1 MRIIVIGTGLAGL
14 TSALKL
20 REAGHHV
27 DIVTKGWGGLLLSS
41 GTLDVYG
48 WRKDGRPISEPYAAI
63 DELVDAVPTHPYA
76 AIGTDA
82 VREGVDWLRSTTGLF
97 AEADDHNVL
106 IPTAIGAVR
115 PTLAVQNTMVP
126 ALVEDAKKFLVV
138 GIRQF
143 RDFPAAF
150 IADNLAR
157 TPLAKIE
164 ARSVTISVAPRKPEA
179 DSTGTTFARA
189 FDGTAG
195 LDGPAT
201 RDALVHELRAHVKD
215 DETVLLPAILGFSP
229 DAYAEISAELGV
241 PVGEVPVPPPSI
253 PGRRINDLLIQ
264 RCRDK
269 RVDISLNAEVVGFE
283 AEGKHVTAL
292 KVQRAG
298 RVTTNKVDA
307 VVYAGGGLE
316 SGAIHR
322 DSYGEI
328 RERVFDLP
336 LAFLDAED
344 PETTGVTG
352 NVVVDGKDIFGSGVS
367 VNADMLALDGSE
379 PAYDNLYCVGSL
391 IGGARPWSEKSGE
404 GIALGS
410 AIAATRA
417 ILRKKD

>member
-1 MRIIVIGTGLAGL
+1 MRIIVIGSGLAGL
-14 TSALKL
+14 TAALRL
-20 REAGHHV
+20 RDAGHHV

-48 WRKDGRPISEPYAAI
+48 WGKDGHPVLDPYAAI
-63 DELVDAVPTHPYA
+63 GDLVAEDPGHPYA
-76 AIGTDA
+76 AIGVDA
-82 VREGVDWLRSTTGLF
+82 VREGIDWLCSTTGLF
-97 AEADDHNVL
+97 AKAGNNVL

-115 PTLAVQNTMVP
+115 PTAAVQNTMVP
-126 ALVEDAKKFLVV
+126 SLMEDGKKFLVV

-157 TPLAKIE
+157 SPLAKVE
-164 ARSVTISVAPRKPEA
+164 TRAVTISLAPRKPEA

-201 RDALVHELRAHVKD
+201 RDALIHELRAHVRD
-215 DETVLLPAILGFSP
+215 GETVLLPAILGFAP
-229 DAYAEISAELGV
+229 DAYQEISAELGV

-253 PGRRINDLLIQ
+253 PGRRINDVLIQ
-264 RCRDK
+264 LCRDK
-269 RVDISLNAEVVGFE
+269 RIDISLNAEVIGFE
-283 AEGKHVTAL
+283 ASGGHVTAL
-292 KVQRAG
+292 QVQRAG

-316 SGAIHR
+316 SGSIQR
-322 DSYGEI
+322 NSYGEI

-336 LAFLDAED
+336 LTFLDAED

-352 NVVVDGKDIFGSGVS
+352 SVVVNGKDIFGTGVC
-367 VNADMLALDGSE
+367 VNADMLALDGDA
-379 PAYDNLYCVGSL
+379 PAYDNLYCAGSI
-391 IGGARPWSEKSGE
+391 IGGAHPWSEKSGE

-410 AIAATRA
+410 AVAATRA
-417 ILRKKD
+417 ILRRD

>member
-1 MRIIVIGTGLAGL
+1 MRIIVIGSGLAGL
-14 TSALKL
+14 TAALKL

-48 WRKDGRPISEPYAAI
+48 WDKDGHPISDPYAEI
-63 DELVDAVPTHPYA
+63 ETLVAKEPGHPYA
-76 AIGTDA
+76 SIGADA
-82 VREGVDWLRSTTGLF
+82 VREGVDWLCATTGLF
-97 AEADDHNVL
+97 AKPGKNVL

-115 PTLAVQNTMVP
+115 PTIAVQNTMVP
-126 ALVEDAKKFLVV
+126 SLMEDGKKFLVV

-157 TPLAKIE
+157 SPLAKVE
-164 ARSVTISVAPRKPEA
+164 TRAVTISLAPRKPEA

-201 RDALVHELRAHVKD
+201 RDSLINELRGHVRAG
-215 DETVLLPAILGFSP
+215 ETILLPAILGFSP
-229 DAYAEISAELGV
+229 DAYQEISAELGV

-253 PGRRINDLLIQ
+253 PGRRINDVLIQ
-264 RCRDK
+264 LCHDK
-269 RVDISLNAEVVGFE
+269 RVDISLNAEVIGFE
-283 AEGKHVTAL
+283 ADDGHVTAL

-316 SGAIHR
+316 SGTIQR
-322 DSYGEI
+322 DSYGDI

-336 LAFLDAED
+336 LTFLDAED
-344 PETTGVTG
+344 AETTGVTG
-352 NVVVDGKDIFGSGVS
+352 SVIVDGKDLFGTGVS
-367 VNADMLALDGSE
+367 VNEDMLPLDGDR
-379 PAYDNLYCVGSL
+379 PVYDNLYLAGSI

-410 AIAATRA
+410 AVAATRA
-417 ILRKKD
+417 ILRRD

>member
-1 MRIIVIGTGLAGL
+1 MRIIVIGSGLAGL
-14 TSALKL
+14 TAALRL
-20 REAGHHV
+20 RDAGHHV

-48 WRKDGRPISEPYAAI
+48 WGKDGHPVLDPYAAI
-63 DELVDAVPTHPYA
+63 GDLVAEDPGHPYA
-76 AIGTDA
+76 AIGVDA
-82 VREGVDWLRSTTGLF
+82 VREGIDWLCSTTGLF
-97 AEADDHNVL
+97 AKAGNNVL

-115 PTLAVQNTMVP
+115 PTAAVQNTMVP
-126 ALVEDAKKFLVV
+126 SLMEDGKKFLVV

-157 TPLAKIE
+157 SPLAKVE
-164 ARSVTISVAPRKPEA
+164 TRAVTISLAPRKPEA

-201 RDALVHELRAHVKD
+201 RDALIHELRAHVRD
-215 DETVLLPAILGFSP
+215 GETVLLPAILGFAP
-229 DAYAEISAELGV
+229 DAYQEISAELGV

-253 PGRRINDLLIQ
+253 PGRRINDVLIQ
-264 RCRDK
+264 LCRDK
-269 RVDISLNAEVVGFE
+269 RIDISLNAEVIGFE
-283 AEGKHVTAL
+283 ASGGHVTAL
-292 KVQRAG
+292 QVQRAG

-316 SGAIHR
+316 SGSIQR
-322 DSYGEI
+322 NSYGEI

-336 LAFLDAED
+336 LTFLDAED

-352 NVVVDGKDIFGSGVS
+352 SVVVNGKDIFGTGVC
-367 VNADMLALDGSE
+367 VNADMLALDGDA
-379 PAYDNLYCVGSL
+379 PAYDNLYCAGSI

-410 AIAATRA
+410 AVAATRA
-417 ILRKKD
+417 ILRRD

>member
-1 MRIIVIGTGLAGL
+1 MRIIVIGSGLAGL
-14 TSALKL
+14 TAALKL

-48 WRKDGRPISEPYAAI
+48 WDKDGHPISDPHAEIETLVAKEPG
-63 DELVDAVPTHPYA
+63 HPYA
-76 AIGTDA
+76 SIGADA
-82 VREGVDWLRSTTGLF
+82 VREGVDWLCATTGLF
-97 AEADDHNVL
+97 AKPGKNVL

-115 PTLAVQNTMVP
+115 PTIAVQNTMVP
-126 ALVEDAKKFLVV
+126 SLMEDGKKFLVV

-157 TPLAKIE
+157 SPLAKVE
-164 ARSVTISVAPRKPEA
+164 TRAVTISLAPRKPEA

-201 RDALVHELRAHVKD
+201 RDSLINELRGHVRAG
-215 DETVLLPAILGFSP
+215 ETILLPAILGFSP
-229 DAYAEISAELGV
+229 DAYQEISAELGV

-253 PGRRINDLLIQ
+253 PGRRINDVLIQ
-264 RCRDK
+264 LCHDK
-269 RVDISLNAEVVGFE
+269 RVDISLNAEVIGFE
-283 AEGKHVTAL
+283 ADGGHVTAL

-316 SGAIHR
+316 SGTIQR
-322 DSYGEI
+322 DSYGDI

-336 LAFLDAED
+336 LTFLDAED
-344 PETTGVTG
+344 AETTGVTG
-352 NVVVDGKDIFGSGVS
+352 SVVVDGKDLFGTGVS
-367 VNADMLALDGSE
+367 VNEDMLPLDGDR
-379 PAYDNLYCVGSL
+379 PVYDNLYLAGSI

-410 AIAATRA
+410 AVAATRA
-417 ILRKKD
+417 ILRRD

>member
-1 MRIIVIGTGLAGL
+1 MRIIVIGSGLAGL
-14 TSALKL
+14 TAALRL
-20 REAGHHV
+20 RDAGHHV

-48 WRKDGRPISEPYAAI
+48 WGKDGHPVLDPYAAI
-63 DELVDAVPTHPYA
+63 ADLVAEDPGHPYA
-76 AIGTDA
+76 AIGVDA
-82 VREGVDWLRSTTGLF
+82 VREGIDWLCSTTGLF
-97 AEADDHNVL
+97 AKAGNNVL

-115 PTLAVQNTMVP
+115 PTAAVQNTMVP
-126 ALVEDAKKFLVV
+126 SLMEDGKKFLVV

-157 TPLAKIE
+157 SPLAKVE
-164 ARSVTISVAPRKPEA
+164 TRAVTISLAPRKPEA

-201 RDALVHELRAHVKD
+201 RDALIHELRAHVRD
-215 DETVLLPAILGFSP
+215 GETVLLPAILGFAP
-229 DAYAEISAELGV
+229 DAYQEISAELGV

-253 PGRRINDLLIQ
+253 PGRRINDVLIQ
-264 RCRDK
+264 LCRDK
-269 RVDISLNAEVVGFE
+269 RIDISLNAEVIGFE
-283 AEGKHVTAL
+283 ASGGHVTAL
-292 KVQRAG
+292 QVQRAG

-316 SGAIHR
+316 SGSIQR
-322 DSYGEI
+322 NSYGEI

-336 LAFLDAED
+336 LTFLDAED

-352 NVVVDGKDIFGSGVS
+352 SVVVNGKDIFGTGVC
-367 VNADMLALDGSE
+367 VNADMLALDGDA
-379 PAYDNLYCVGSL
+379 PAYDNLYCAGSI
-391 IGGARPWSEKSGE
+391 IGGAHPWSEKSGE

-410 AIAATRA
+410 AVAATRA
-417 ILRKKD
+417 ILRRD

>member
-1 MRIIVIGTGLAGL
+1 MRIIVIGSGLAGL
-14 TSALKL
+14 TAALRL
-20 REAGHHV
+20 RDAGHHV

-48 WRKDGRPISEPYAAI
+48 WGKDGRPVLDPYAAI
-63 DELVDAVPTHPYA
+63 ADLVAEDPGHPYA
-76 AIGTDA
+76 AIGVEA
-82 VREGVDWLRSTTGLF
+82 VREGIDWLCSTTGLF
-97 AEADDHNVL
+97 AKAGNNVL

-115 PTLAVQNTMVP
+115 PTAAVQNTMVP
-126 ALVEDAKKFLVV
+126 SLMEDGKKFLVV

-157 TPLAKIE
+157 SPLAKVE
-164 ARSVTISVAPRKPEA
+164 TRAVTISLAPRKPEA

-195 LDGPAT
+195 LDGPST
-201 RDALVHELRAHVKD
+201 RDALIHELRAHVRD
-215 DETVLLPAILGFSP
+215 GETVLLPAILGFAP
-229 DAYAEISAELGV
+229 DAYQEISAELGV

-253 PGRRINDLLIQ
+253 PGRRINDVLIQ
-264 RCRDK
+264 LCRDK
-269 RVDISLNAEVVGFE
+269 RIDISLNAEVIGFE
-283 AEGKHVTAL
+283 ASGGHVTAL
-292 KVQRAG
+292 QVQRAG

-316 SGAIHR
+316 SGSIQR
-322 DSYGEI
+322 NSYGEI

-336 LAFLDAED
+336 LTFLDAED

-352 NVVVDGKDIFGSGVS
+352 SVVVNGKDIFGTGVC
-367 VNADMLALDGSE
+367 VNADMLALDGDA
-379 PAYDNLYCVGSL
+379 PAYDNLYCAGSV

-410 AIAATRA
+410 AVAATRA
-417 ILRKKD
+417 ILRRD

>member
-1 MRIIVIGTGLAGL
+1 MRIIVIGSGLAGL
-14 TSALKL
+14 TAALRL
-20 REAGHHV
+20 RDAGHHV

-48 WRKDGRPISEPYAAI
+48 WGKDGRPVLDPYAAI
-63 DELVDAVPTHPYA
+63 ADLVAEDPGHPYA
-76 AIGTDA
+76 AIGVEA
-82 VREGVDWLRSTTGLF
+82 VREGIDWLCSTTGLF
-97 AEADDHNVL
+97 AKAGNNVL

-115 PTLAVQNTMVP
+115 PTAAVQNTMVP
-126 ALVEDAKKFLVV
+126 SLMEDGKKFLVV

-157 TPLAKIE
+157 SPLAKVE
-164 ARSVTISVAPRKPEA
+164 TRAVTISLAPRKPEA

-201 RDALVHELRAHVKD
+201 RDALIHELRAHVRD
-215 DETVLLPAILGFSP
+215 GETVLLPAILGFAP
-229 DAYAEISAELGV
+229 DAYQEISAELGV

-253 PGRRINDLLIQ
+253 PGRRINDVLIQ
-264 RCRDK
+264 LCHDK
-269 RVDISLNAEVVGFE
+269 RIDISLNAEVIGFE
-283 AEGKHVTAL
+283 ASGGHVTAL
-292 KVQRAG
+292 QVQRAG

-316 SGAIHR
+316 SGSIQR
-322 DSYGEI
+322 NSYGEI

-336 LAFLDAED
+336 LTFLDAED

-352 NVVVDGKDIFGSGVS
+352 SVVVNGKDIFGTGVC
-367 VNADMLALDGSE
+367 VNADMLALDGDA
-379 PAYDNLYCVGSL
+379 PAYDNLYCAGSI

-410 AIAATRA
+410 AVAATRA
-417 ILRKKD
+417 ILRRD

>member
-1 MRIIVIGTGLAGL
+1 MRIIVIGSGLAGL
-14 TSALKL
+14 TAALRL
-20 REAGHHV
+20 RDAGHHV

-48 WRKDGRPISEPYAAI
+48 WGKDGRPVLDPYAAI
-63 DELVDAVPTHPYA
+63 ADLVAEDPGHPYA
-76 AIGTDA
+76 AIGVEA
-82 VREGVDWLRSTTGLF
+82 VREGIDWLCSTTGLF
-97 AEADDHNVL
+97 AKAGNNVL

-115 PTLAVQNTMVP
+115 PTAAVQNTMVP
-126 ALVEDAKKFLVV
+126 SLMEDGKKFLVV

-157 TPLAKIE
+157 SPLAKVE
-164 ARSVTISVAPRKPEA
+164 TRAVTISLAPRKPEA

-195 LDGPAT
+195 LDGPST
-201 RDALVHELRAHVKD
+201 RDALIHELRAHVRD
-215 DETVLLPAILGFSP
+215 GETVLLPAILGFAP
-229 DAYAEISAELGV
+229 DAYQEISAELGV

-253 PGRRINDLLIQ
+253 PGRRINDVLIQ
-264 RCRDK
+264 LCRDK
-269 RVDISLNAEVVGFE
+269 RIDISLNGEVIGFE
-283 AEGKHVTAL
+283 ASGGHVTAL
-292 KVQRAG
+292 QVQRAG

-316 SGAIHR
+316 SGSIQR
-322 DSYGEI
+322 NSYGEI

-336 LAFLDAED
+336 LTFLDAED

-352 NVVVDGKDIFGSGVS
+352 SVVVNGKDIFGTGVC
-367 VNADMLALDGSE
+367 VNADMLALDGDA
-379 PAYDNLYCVGSL
+379 PAYDNLYCAGSV

-410 AIAATRA
+410 AVAATRA
-417 ILRKKD
+417 ILRRD

>member
-1 MRIIVIGTGLAGL
+1 MRIIVIGSGLAGL
-14 TSALKL
+14 TAALRL
-20 REAGHHV
+20 RDAGHHV

-48 WRKDGRPISEPYAAI
+48 WGKDGHPVLDPYAAI
-63 DELVDAVPTHPYA
+63 ADLVAEDPGHPYA
-76 AIGTDA
+76 VIGVEA
-82 VREGVDWLRSTTGLF
+82 VREGIDWLCSTTGLF
-97 AEADDHNVL
+97 AKAGNNVL

-115 PTLAVQNTMVP
+115 PTAAVQNTMVP
-126 ALVEDAKKFLVV
+126 SLMEDGKKFLVV

-157 TPLAKIE
+157 SPLAKVE
-164 ARSVTISVAPRKPEA
+164 TRAVTISLAPRKPEA

-201 RDALVHELRAHVKD
+201 RDALIHELRAHVRD
-215 DETVLLPAILGFSP
+215 GETVLLPAILGFAP
-229 DAYAEISAELGV
+229 DAYQEISAELGV

-253 PGRRINDLLIQ
+253 PGRRINDVLIQ
-264 RCRDK
+264 LCHDK
-269 RVDISLNAEVVGFE
+269 RIDISLNAEVIGFE
-283 AEGKHVTAL
+283 ASGGHVTAL
-292 KVQRAG
+292 QVQRAG

-316 SGAIHR
+316 SGSIQR
-322 DSYGEI
+322 NSYGEI

-336 LAFLDAED
+336 LTFLDAED

-352 NVVVDGKDIFGSGVS
+352 SVVVNGKDIFGTGVC
-367 VNADMLALDGSE
+367 VNADMLALDGDA
-379 PAYDNLYCVGSL
+379 PAYDNLYCAGSV

-410 AIAATRA
+410 AVAATRA
-417 ILRKKD
+417 ILRRD

>member
-1 MRIIVIGTGLAGL
+1 MRIIVIGSGLAGL
-14 TSALKL
+14 TAALRL
-20 REAGHHV
+20 RDAGHHV

-48 WRKDGRPISEPYAAI
+48 WGKDGHPISDPYAAI
-63 DELVDAVPTHPYA
+63 TDLVAKDPGHPYA
-76 AIGTDA
+76 SIGTDA
-82 VREGVDWLRSTTGLF
+82 VREGIDWLCSTTGLF
-97 AEADDHNVL
+97 AKAGNNVL

-115 PTLAVQNTMVP
+115 PTAAVQNTMVP
-126 ALVEDAKKFLVV
+126 SLMEDGKKFLVV

-157 TPLAKIE
+157 SPLAKVE
-164 ARSVTISVAPRKPEA
+164 TRAVTISLAPRKPEA

-201 RDALVHELRAHVKD
+201 RDALIHELRAHVRD
-215 DETVLLPAILGFSP
+215 GETVLLPAILGFAP
-229 DAYAEISAELGV
+229 DAYQEISAELGV

-253 PGRRINDLLIQ
+253 PGRRINDVLIQ
-264 RCRDK
+264 LCHDK
-269 RVDISLNAEVVGFE
+269 RIDISLNAEVIGFE
-283 AEGKHVTAL
+283 ASGGHVTAL
-292 KVQRAG
+292 QVQRAG

-316 SGAIHR
+316 SGSIQR
-322 DSYGEI
+322 NSYGEI

-336 LAFLDAED
+336 LTFLDAED

-352 NVVVDGKDIFGSGVS
+352 SVVVNGKDIFGTGVC
-367 VNADMLALDGSE
+367 VNADMLALDGDA
-379 PAYDNLYCVGSL
+379 PAYDNLYCAGSI

-410 AIAATRA
+410 AVAATRA
-417 ILRKKD
+417 ILRRD

>member
-1 MRIIVIGTGLAGL
+1 MRIIVIGSGLAGL
-14 TSALKL
+14 TAALRL
-20 REAGHHV
+20 RDAGHHV

-48 WRKDGRPISEPYAAI
+48 WGKDGHPVLDPYAAI
-63 DELVDAVPTHPYA
+63 ADLLAEDPGHPYA
-76 AIGTDA
+76 AIGVDA
-82 VREGVDWLRSTTGLF
+82 VREGIDWLCSTTGLF
-97 AEADDHNVL
+97 AKAGNNVL

-115 PTLAVQNTMVP
+115 PTAAVQNTMVP
-126 ALVEDAKKFLVV
+126 SLMEDGKKFLVV

-157 TPLAKIE
+157 SPLAKVE
-164 ARSVTISVAPRKPEA
+164 TRAVTISLAPRKPEA

-201 RDALVHELRAHVKD
+201 RDALIHELRAHVRD
-215 DETVLLPAILGFSP
+215 GETVLLPAILGFAP
-229 DAYAEISAELGV
+229 DAYQEISAELGV

-253 PGRRINDLLIQ
+253 PGRRINDVLIQ
-264 RCRDK
+264 LCHDK
-269 RVDISLNAEVVGFE
+269 RIDISLNAEVIGFE
-283 AEGKHVTAL
+283 ASGGHVTAL
-292 KVQRAG
+292 QVQRAG
-298 RVTTNKVDA
+298 RVTTNKVNA

-316 SGAIHR
+316 SGSIQR
-322 DSYGEI
+322 NSYGEI

-336 LAFLDAED
+336 LTFLDAED

-352 NVVVDGKDIFGSGVS
+352 SVVVNGKDIFGTGVC
-367 VNADMLALDGSE
+367 VNADMLALDGDA
-379 PAYDNLYCVGSL
+379 PAYDNLYCAGSI

-410 AIAATRA
+410 AVAATRA
-417 ILRKKD
+417 ILRRD

>member
-1 MRIIVIGTGLAGL
+1 MRIIVIGSGLAGL
-14 TSALKL
+14 TAALRL
-20 REAGHHV
+20 RDAGHHV

-48 WRKDGRPISEPYAAI
+48 WGKDGHPVLDPYAAI
-63 DELVDAVPTHPYA
+63 ADLVAEDPGHPYA
-76 AIGTDA
+76 VIGVDA
-82 VREGVDWLRSTTGLF
+82 VREGIDWLCSTTGLF
-97 AEADDHNVL
+97 AKAGNNVL

-115 PTLAVQNTMVP
+115 PTAAVQNTMVP
-126 ALVEDAKKFLVV
+126 SLMEDGKKFLVV

-157 TPLAKIE
+157 SPLAKVE
-164 ARSVTISVAPRKPEA
+164 TRAVTISLAPRKPEA

-201 RDALVHELRAHVKD
+201 RDALIHELRAHVRD
-215 DETVLLPAILGFSP
+215 GETVLLPAILGFAP
-229 DAYAEISAELGV
+229 DAYQEISAELGV

-253 PGRRINDLLIQ
+253 PGRRINDVLIQ
-264 RCRDK
+264 LCRDK
-269 RVDISLNAEVVGFE
+269 RIDISLNAEVIGFE
-283 AEGKHVTAL
+283 ASGGHVTAL
-292 KVQRAG
+292 QVQRAG

-316 SGAIHR
+316 SGSIQR
-322 DSYGEI
+322 NSYGEI

-336 LAFLDAED
+336 LTFLDAED

-352 NVVVDGKDIFGSGVS
+352 SVVVNGKDIFGTGVC
-367 VNADMLALDGSE
+367 VNADMLALDGDA
-379 PAYDNLYCVGSL
+379 PAYDNLYCAGSI
-391 IGGARPWSEKSGE
+391 IGGAHPWSEKSGE

-410 AIAATRA
+410 AVAATRA
-417 ILRKKD
+417 ILRRD

>member
-1 MRIIVIGTGLAGL
+1 MRIIVIGSGLAGL
-14 TSALKL
+14 TAALKL

-48 WRKDGRPISEPYAAI
+48 WDKDGHPISDPYAEI
-63 DELVDAVPTHPYA
+63 ETLVAKEPGHPYA
-76 AIGTDA
+76 SIGADA
-82 VREGVDWLRSTTGLF
+82 VREGVDWLCATTGLF
-97 AEADDHNVL
+97 AKPGKNVL

-115 PTLAVQNTMVP
+115 PTIAVQNTMVP
-126 ALVEDAKKFLVV
+126 SLMEDGKKFLVV

-157 TPLAKIE
+157 SPLAKVE
-164 ARSVTISVAPRKPEA
+164 TRAVTISLAPRKPEA

-201 RDALVHELRAHVKD
+201 RDSLINELRGHVRAG
-215 DETVLLPAILGFSP
+215 ETILLPAILGFSP
-229 DAYAEISAELGV
+229 DAYQEIAAELGV

-253 PGRRINDLLIQ
+253 PGRRINDVLIQ
-264 RCRDK
+264 LCHDK
-269 RVDISLNAEVVGFE
+269 RVDISLNAEVIGFE
-283 AEGKHVTAL
+283 ADDGHVTAL

-316 SGAIHR
+316 SGTIQR
-322 DSYGEI
+322 DSYGDI

-336 LAFLDAED
+336 LTFLDAED
-344 PETTGVTG
+344 AETTGVTG
-352 NVVVDGKDIFGSGVS
+352 SVIVDGKDLFGTGVS
-367 VNADMLALDGSE
+367 VNEDMLPLDGDR
-379 PAYDNLYCVGSL
+379 PVYDNLYLAGSI

-410 AIAATRA
+410 AVAATRA
-417 ILRKKD
+417 ILRRD

>member
-1 MRIIVIGTGLAGL
+1 MRIIVIGSGLAGL
-14 TSALKL
+14 TAALKL

-48 WRKDGRPISEPYAAI
+48 WDKAGHPISDPYAEI
-63 DELVDAVPTHPYA
+63 ETLVAKEPGHPYA
-76 AIGTDA
+76 SIGADA
-82 VREGVDWLRSTTGLF
+82 VREGVDWLCATTGLF
-97 AEADDHNVL
+97 AKPGKNVL

-115 PTLAVQNTMVP
+115 PTIAVQNTMVP
-126 ALVEDAKKFLVV
+126 SLMEDGKKFLVV

-157 TPLAKIE
+157 SPLAKVE
-164 ARSVTISVAPRKPEA
+164 TRAVTISLAPRKPEA

-201 RDALVHELRAHVKD
+201 RDSLINELRGHVRAG
-215 DETVLLPAILGFSP
+215 ETILLPAILGFSP
-229 DAYAEISAELGV
+229 DAYQEISAELGV

-253 PGRRINDLLIQ
+253 PGRRINDVLIQ
-264 RCRDK
+264 LCHDK
-269 RVDISLNAEVVGFE
+269 RVDISLNAEVIGFE
-283 AEGKHVTAL
+283 ADGGHVTAL

-316 SGAIHR
+316 SGTIQR
-322 DSYGEI
+322 DSYGDI

-336 LAFLDAED
+336 LTFLDAED
-344 PETTGVTG
+344 AETTGVTG
-352 NVVVDGKDIFGSGVS
+352 SVIVDGKDLFGTGVS
-367 VNADMLALDGSE
+367 VNEDMLPLDGDR
-379 PAYDNLYCVGSL
+379 PVYDNLYLAGSI

-410 AIAATRA
+410 AVAATRA
-417 ILRKKD
+417 ILRRD

>member
-1 MRIIVIGTGLAGL
+1 MRIIVIGSGLAGL
-14 TSALKL
+14 TAALRL
-20 REAGHHV
+20 RDAGHHV

-48 WRKDGRPISEPYAAI
+48 WGKDGHPVLDPYAAI
-63 DELVDAVPTHPYA
+63 ADLVAEDPGHPYA
-76 AIGTDA
+76 AIGVEA
-82 VREGVDWLRSTTGLF
+82 VREGIDWLCSTTGLF
-97 AEADDHNVL
+97 AKAGNNVL

-115 PTLAVQNTMVP
+115 PTAAVQNTMVP
-126 ALVEDAKKFLVV
+126 SLMEDGKKFLVV

-157 TPLAKIE
+157 SPLAKVE
-164 ARSVTISVAPRKPEA
+164 TRAVTISLAPRKPEA

-195 LDGPAT
+195 LDGPST
-201 RDALVHELRAHVKD
+201 RDALIHELRAHVRD
-215 DETVLLPAILGFSP
+215 GETVLLPAILGFAP
-229 DAYAEISAELGV
+229 DAYQEISAELGV

-253 PGRRINDLLIQ
+253 PGRRINDVLIQ
-264 RCRDK
+264 LCRDK
-269 RVDISLNAEVVGFE
+269 RIDISLNAEVIGFE
-283 AEGKHVTAL
+283 ASGGHVTAL
-292 KVQRAG
+292 QVQRAG

-316 SGAIHR
+316 SGSIQR
-322 DSYGEI
+322 NSYGEI

-336 LAFLDAED
+336 LTFLDAED

-352 NVVVDGKDIFGSGVS
+352 SVVVNGKDIFGTGVC
-367 VNADMLALDGSE
+367 VNADMLALDGDA
-379 PAYDNLYCVGSL
+379 PAYDNLYCAGSV

-410 AIAATRA
+410 AVAATRA
-417 ILRKKD
+417 ILRRD

>member
-1 MRIIVIGTGLAGL
+1 MRIIVIGSGLAGL
-14 TSALKL
+14 TAALKL

-48 WRKDGRPISEPYAAI
+48 WDKDGHPISDPYAEIETLAAK
-63 DELVDAVPTHPYA
+63 EPGHPYA
-76 AIGTDA
+76 SIGADA
-82 VREGVDWLRSTTGLF
+82 VREGVDWLCATTGLF
-97 AEADDHNVL
+97 AKPGKNVL

-115 PTLAVQNTMVP
+115 PTIAVQNTMVP
-126 ALVEDAKKFLVV
+126 SLMEDGKKFLVV

-157 TPLAKIE
+157 SPLAKVE
-164 ARSVTISVAPRKPEA
+164 TRAVTISLAPRKPEA

-201 RDALVHELRAHVKD
+201 RDSLINELRGHVRAG
-215 DETVLLPAILGFSP
+215 ETILLPAILGFSP
-229 DAYAEISAELGV
+229 DAYQEISAELGV

-253 PGRRINDLLIQ
+253 PGRRINDVLIQ
-264 RCRDK
+264 LCHDK
-269 RVDISLNAEVVGFE
+269 RVDISLNAEVIGFE
-283 AEGKHVTAL
+283 ADGGHVTAL

-316 SGAIHR
+316 SGTIQR
-322 DSYGEI
+322 DSYGDI

-336 LAFLDAED
+336 LTFLDAED
-344 PETTGVTG
+344 AETTGVTG
-352 NVVVDGKDIFGSGVS
+352 SVIVDGKDLFGTGVS
-367 VNADMLALDGSE
+367 VNEDMLPLDGDR
-379 PAYDNLYCVGSL
+379 PVYDNLYLAGSI

-410 AIAATRA
+410 AVAATRA
-417 ILRKKD
+417 ILRRD

>member
-1 MRIIVIGTGLAGL
+1 MRIIVIGSGLAGL
-14 TSALKL
+14 TAALKL

-48 WRKDGRPISEPYAAI
+48 WDKDGHPISDPYAEI
-63 DELVDAVPTHPYA
+63 ETLVAKEPGHPYA
-76 AIGTDA
+76 SIGADA
-82 VREGVDWLRSTTGLF
+82 VREGVDWLCATTGLF
-97 AEADDHNVL
+97 AKPGKNVL

-115 PTLAVQNTMVP
+115 PTIAVQNTMVP
-126 ALVEDAKKFLVV
+126 SLMEDGKKFLVV

-157 TPLAKIE
+157 SPLAKVE
-164 ARSVTISVAPRKPEA
+164 TRAVTISLAPRKPEA

-201 RDALVHELRAHVKD
+201 RDSLIKELRGHVRAG
-215 DETVLLPAILGFSP
+215 ETILLPAILGFSP
-229 DAYAEISAELGV
+229 DAYQEISAELGV

-253 PGRRINDLLIQ
+253 PGRRINDVLIQ
-264 RCRDK
+264 LCHDK
-269 RVDISLNAEVVGFE
+269 RVDISLNAEVIGFE
-283 AEGKHVTAL
+283 ADGGHVTAL

-316 SGAIHR
+316 SGTIQR
-322 DSYGEI
+322 DSYGDI

-336 LAFLDAED
+336 LTFLDAED
-344 PETTGVTG
+344 AETTGVTG
-352 NVVVDGKDIFGSGVS
+352 SVVVDGKDLFGTGVS
-367 VNADMLALDGSE
+367 VNEDMLPLDGDR
-379 PAYDNLYCVGSL
+379 PVYDNLYLAGSI

-410 AIAATRA
+410 AVAATRA
-417 ILRKKD
+417 ILRRD

>member
-1 MRIIVIGTGLAGL
+1 MRIIVIGSGLAGL
-14 TSALKL
+14 TAALKL

-48 WRKDGRPISEPYAAI
+48 WDKDGHPISDPYAEI
-63 DELVDAVPTHPYA
+63 EKLVAKEPGHPYA
-76 AIGTDA
+76 SIGADA
-82 VREGVDWLRSTTGLF
+82 VREGVDWLCATTGLF
-97 AEADDHNVL
+97 AKPGKNVL

-115 PTLAVQNTMVP
+115 PTIAVQNTMVP
-126 ALVEDAKKFLVV
+126 SLMEDGKKFLVV

-157 TPLAKIE
+157 SPLAKVE
-164 ARSVTISVAPRKPEA
+164 TRAVTISLAPRKPEA

-201 RDALVHELRAHVKD
+201 RDSLINELRGHVRAG
-215 DETVLLPAILGFSP
+215 ETILLPAILGFSP
-229 DAYAEISAELGV
+229 DAYQEIAAELGV

-253 PGRRINDLLIQ
+253 PGRRINDVLIQ
-264 RCRDK
+264 LCHDK
-269 RVDISLNAEVVGFE
+269 RVDISLNAEVIGFE
-283 AEGKHVTAL
+283 ADGGHVTAL

-316 SGAIHR
+316 SGTIQR
-322 DSYGEI
+322 DSYGDI

-336 LAFLDAED
+336 LTFLDAED
-344 PETTGVTG
+344 AETTGVTG
-352 NVVVDGKDIFGSGVS
+352 SVIVDGKDLFGTGVS
-367 VNADMLALDGSE
+367 VNEDMLPLDGDR
-379 PAYDNLYCVGSL
+379 PVYDNLYLAGSI

-410 AIAATRA
+410 AVAATRA
-417 ILRKKD
+417 ILRRD

>member
-1 MRIIVIGTGLAGL
+1 MRIIVIGSGLAGL
-14 TSALKL
+14 TAALKL

-48 WRKDGRPISEPYAAI
+48 WDKDGHPISAPYAEI
-63 DELVDAVPTHPYA
+63 EKLVAKEPGHPYA
-76 AIGTDA
+76 SIGADA
-82 VREGVDWLRSTTGLF
+82 VREGVDWLCATTGLF
-97 AEADDHNVL
+97 AKPGKNVL

-115 PTLAVQNTMVP
+115 PTIAVQNTMVP
-126 ALVEDAKKFLVV
+126 SLMEDGKKFLVV

-157 TPLAKIE
+157 SPLAKVE
-164 ARSVTISVAPRKPEA
+164 TRAVTISLAPRKPEA

-201 RDALVHELRAHVKD
+201 RDSLINELRGHVRAG
-215 DETVLLPAILGFSP
+215 ETILLPAILGFSP
-229 DAYAEISAELGV
+229 DAYQEISAELGV

-253 PGRRINDLLIQ
+253 PGRRINDVLIQ
-264 RCRDK
+264 LCHDK
-269 RVDISLNAEVVGFE
+269 RVDISLNAEVIGFE
-283 AEGKHVTAL
+283 ADDGHVTAL

-316 SGAIHR
+316 SGTIQR
-322 DSYGEI
+322 DSYGDI

-336 LAFLDAED
+336 LTFLDAED
-344 PETTGVTG
+344 AETTGVTG
-352 NVVVDGKDIFGSGVS
+352 SVIVDGKDLFGTGVS
-367 VNADMLALDGSE
+367 VNEDMLPLDGDR
-379 PAYDNLYCVGSL
+379 PVYDNLYLAGSI

-410 AIAATRA
+410 AVAATRA
-417 ILRKKD
+417 ILRRD

>member
-1 MRIIVIGTGLAGL
+1 MRIIVIGSGLAGL
-14 TSALKL
+14 TAALKL

-48 WRKDGRPISEPYAAI
+48 WDKDGHPISDPYAEI
-63 DELVDAVPTHPYA
+63 ETLVAKEPGHPYA
-76 AIGTDA
+76 SIGANA
-82 VREGVDWLRSTTGLF
+82 VREGVDWLCATTGLF
-97 AEADDHNVL
+97 AKPGKNVL

-115 PTLAVQNTMVP
+115 PTIAVQNTMVP
-126 ALVEDAKKFLVV
+126 SLMEDGKKFLVV

-157 TPLAKIE
+157 SPLAKVE
-164 ARSVTISVAPRKPEA
+164 TRAVTISLAPRKPEA

-201 RDALVHELRAHVKD
+201 RDSLINELRGHVRAG
-215 DETVLLPAILGFSP
+215 ETILLPAILGFSP
-229 DAYAEISAELGV
+229 DAYQEIAAELGV

-253 PGRRINDLLIQ
+253 PGRRINDVLIQ
-264 RCRDK
+264 LCHDK
-269 RVDISLNAEVVGFE
+269 RVDISLNAEVIGFE
-283 AEGKHVTAL
+283 ADDGHVTAL

-316 SGAIHR
+316 SGTIQR
-322 DSYGEI
+322 DSYGDI

-336 LAFLDAED
+336 LTFLDAED
-344 PETTGVTG
+344 AETTGVTG
-352 NVVVDGKDIFGSGVS
+352 SVIVDGKDLFGTGVS
-367 VNADMLALDGSE
+367 VNEDMLPLDGDR
-379 PAYDNLYCVGSL
+379 PVYDNLYLAGSI

-410 AIAATRA
+410 AVAATRA
-417 ILRKKD
+417 ILRRD

>member
-1 MRIIVIGTGLAGL
+1 MRIIVIGSGLAGL
-14 TSALKL
+14 TAALRL
-20 REAGHHV
+20 RDAGHHV

-48 WRKDGRPISEPYAAI
+48 WGKDGHPVLDPYAAI
-63 DELVDAVPTHPYA
+63 ADLVAEDPGHPYA
-76 AIGTDA
+76 VIGVDA
-82 VREGVDWLRSTTGLF
+82 VREGIDWLCSTTGLF
-97 AEADDHNVL
+97 AKAGNNVL

-115 PTLAVQNTMVP
+115 PTAAVQNTMVP
-126 ALVEDAKKFLVV
+126 SLMEDGKKFLVV

-157 TPLAKIE
+157 SPLAKVE
-164 ARSVTISVAPRKPEA
+164 TRAVTISLAPRKPEA

-195 LDGPAT
+195 LDGPST
-201 RDALVHELRAHVKD
+201 RDALIHELRAHVRD
-215 DETVLLPAILGFSP
+215 GETVLLPAILGFAP
-229 DAYAEISAELGV
+229 DAYQEISAELGV

-253 PGRRINDLLIQ
+253 PGRRINDVLIQ
-264 RCRDK
+264 LCRDK
-269 RVDISLNAEVVGFE
+269 RIDISLNAEVIGFE
-283 AEGKHVTAL
+283 ASGGHVTAL
-292 KVQRAG
+292 QVQRAG

-316 SGAIHR
+316 SGSIQR
-322 DSYGEI
+322 NSYGEI

-336 LAFLDAED
+336 LTFLDAED

-352 NVVVDGKDIFGSGVS
+352 SVVVNGKDIFGTGVC
-367 VNADMLALDGSE
+367 VNADMLALDGDA
-379 PAYDNLYCVGSL
+379 PAYDNLYCAGSI
-391 IGGARPWSEKSGE
+391 IGGAHPWSEKSGE

-410 AIAATRA
+410 AVAATRA
-417 ILRKKD
+417 ILRRD

>member
-1 MRIIVIGTGLAGL
+1 MRIIVIGSGLAGL
-14 TSALKL
+14 TAALRL
-20 REAGHHV
+20 RDAGHHV

-48 WRKDGRPISEPYAAI
+48 WGKDGHPVLDPYAAI
-63 DELVDAVPTHPYA
+63 ADLVAEDPGHPYA
-76 AIGTDA
+76 VIGVDA
-82 VREGVDWLRSTTGLF
+82 VREGIDWLCSTTGLF
-97 AEADDHNVL
+97 AKAGNNVL

-115 PTLAVQNTMVP
+115 PTAAVQNTMVP
-126 ALVEDAKKFLVV
+126 SLMEDGKKFLVV

-157 TPLAKIE
+157 SPLAKVE
-164 ARSVTISVAPRKPEA
+164 TRAVTISLAPRKPEA

-201 RDALVHELRAHVKD
+201 RDALIHELRAHVRD
-215 DETVLLPAILGFSP
+215 GETVLLPAILGFAP
-229 DAYAEISAELGV
+229 DAYQEISAELGV

-253 PGRRINDLLIQ
+253 PGRRINDVLIQ
-264 RCRDK
+264 LCHDK
-269 RVDISLNAEVVGFE
+269 RIDISLNAEVIGFE
-283 AEGKHVTAL
+283 ASGGHVTAL
-292 KVQRAG
+292 QVQRAG

-316 SGAIHR
+316 SGSIQR
-322 DSYGEI
+322 NSYGEI

-336 LAFLDAED
+336 LTFLDAED

-352 NVVVDGKDIFGSGVS
+352 SVVVNGKDIFGTGVC
-367 VNADMLALDGSE
+367 VNADMLALDGDA
-379 PAYDNLYCVGSL
+379 PAYDNLYCAGSV

-410 AIAATRA
+410 AVAATRA
-417 ILRKKD
+417 ILRRD

>member
-1 MRIIVIGTGLAGL
+1 MRIIVIGSGLAGL
-14 TSALKL
+14 TAALRL
-20 REAGHHV
+20 RDAGHHV

-48 WRKDGRPISEPYAAI
+48 WGKDGRPVLDPYAAI
-63 DELVDAVPTHPYA
+63 ADLVAEDPGHPYA
-76 AIGTDA
+76 AIGVEA
-82 VREGVDWLRSTTGLF
+82 VREGIDWLCSTTGLF
-97 AEADDHNVL
+97 AKAGNNVL

-115 PTLAVQNTMVP
+115 PTAAVQNTMVP
-126 ALVEDAKKFLVV
+126 SLMEDGKKFLVV

-157 TPLAKIE
+157 SPLAKVE
-164 ARSVTISVAPRKPEA
+164 TRAVTISLAPRKPEA

-195 LDGPAT
+195 LDGPST
-201 RDALVHELRAHVKD
+201 RDALIHELRAHVRD
-215 DETVLLPAILGFSP
+215 GETVLLPAILGFAP
-229 DAYAEISAELGV
+229 DAYQEISAELGV

-253 PGRRINDLLIQ
+253 PGRRINDVLIQ
-264 RCRDK
+264 LCRDK
-269 RVDISLNAEVVGFE
+269 RIDISLNAEVIGFE
-283 AEGKHVTAL
+283 ASGGHVTAL
-292 KVQRAG
+292 QVQRAG

-316 SGAIHR
+316 SGSIQR
-322 DSYGEI
+322 NSYGEI

-336 LAFLDAED
+336 LTFLDAED

-352 NVVVDGKDIFGSGVS
+352 SVVVNGKDIFGTGVC
-367 VNADMLALDGSE
+367 VNADMLALDGDA
-379 PAYDNLYCVGSL
+379 PAYDNLYCAGSI

-410 AIAATRA
+410 AVAATRA
-417 ILRKKD
+417 ILRRD

>member
-1 MRIIVIGTGLAGL
+1 MRIIVIGSGLAGL
-14 TSALKL
+14 TAALRL
-20 REAGHHV
+20 RDAGHHV

-48 WRKDGRPISEPYAAI
+48 WGKDGHPVLDPYAAI
-63 DELVDAVPTHPYA
+63 ADLLAEDPGHPYA
-76 AIGTDA
+76 AIGVDA
-82 VREGVDWLRSTTGLF
+82 VREGIDWLCSTTGLF
-97 AEADDHNVL
+97 AKAGNNVL

-115 PTLAVQNTMVP
+115 PTAAVQNTMVP
-126 ALVEDAKKFLVV
+126 SLMEDGKKFLVV

-157 TPLAKIE
+157 SPLAKVE
-164 ARSVTISVAPRKPEA
+164 TRAVTISLAPRKPEA

-201 RDALVHELRAHVKD
+201 RDALIHELRAHVRD
-215 DETVLLPAILGFSP
+215 GETVLLPAILGFAP
-229 DAYAEISAELGV
+229 DAYQEISAELGV

-253 PGRRINDLLIQ
+253 PGRRINDVLIQ
-264 RCRDK
+264 LCHDK
-269 RVDISLNAEVVGFE
+269 RIDISLNAEVIGFE
-283 AEGKHVTAL
+283 ASGGHVTAL
-292 KVQRAG
+292 QVQRAG

-316 SGAIHR
+316 SGSIQR
-322 DSYGEI
+322 NSYGEI

-336 LAFLDAED
+336 LTFLDAED

-352 NVVVDGKDIFGSGVS
+352 SVVVNGKDIFGTGVC
-367 VNADMLALDGSE
+367 VNADMLALDGDA
-379 PAYDNLYCVGSL
+379 PAYDNLYCAGSI

-410 AIAATRA
+410 AVAATRA
-417 ILRKKD
+417 ILRRD

>member
-1 MRIIVIGTGLAGL
+1 MRIIVIGSGLAGL
-14 TSALKL
+14 TAALKL

-48 WRKDGRPISEPYAAI
+48 WDKDGHPISDPYAEI
-63 DELVDAVPTHPYA
+63 ETLVAKEPGHPYA
-76 AIGTDA
+76 SIGADA
-82 VREGVDWLRSTTGLF
+82 VREGVDWLCATTGLF
-97 AEADDHNVL
+97 AKPGKNVL

-115 PTLAVQNTMVP
+115 PTIAVQNTMVP
-126 ALVEDAKKFLVV
+126 SLMEDGKKFLVV

-157 TPLAKIE
+157 SPLAKVE
-164 ARSVTISVAPRKPEA
+164 TRAVTISLAPRKPEA

-201 RDALVHELRAHVKD
+201 RDSLINELRGHVRAG
-215 DETVLLPAILGFSP
+215 ETILLPAILGFSP
-229 DAYAEISAELGV
+229 DAYQEISAELGV

-253 PGRRINDLLIQ
+253 PGRRINDVLIQ
-264 RCRDK
+264 LCHDK
-269 RVDISLNAEVVGFE
+269 RVDISLNAEVIGFE
-283 AEGKHVTAL
+283 ADGGHVTAL

-316 SGAIHR
+316 SGTIQR
-322 DSYGEI
+322 DSYGDI

-336 LAFLDAED
+336 LTFLDAED
-344 PETTGVTG
+344 AETTGVTG
-352 NVVVDGKDIFGSGVS
+352 SVIVDGKDLFGTGVS
-367 VNADMLALDGSE
+367 VNEDMLPLDGDR
-379 PAYDNLYCVGSL
+379 PVYDNLYLAGSI

-410 AIAATRA
+410 AVAATRA
-417 ILRKKD
+417 ILRRD

>member
-1 MRIIVIGTGLAGL
+1 MRIIVIGSGLAGL
-14 TSALKL
+14 TAALRL
-20 REAGHHV
+20 RDAGHHV

-48 WRKDGRPISEPYAAI
+48 WGKDGRPVLDPYAAI
-63 DELVDAVPTHPYA
+63 ADLVAEDPGHPYA
-76 AIGTDA
+76 AIGVDA
-82 VREGVDWLRSTTGLF
+82 VREGIDWLCSTTGLF
-97 AEADDHNVL
+97 AKAGNNVL

-115 PTLAVQNTMVP
+115 PTAAVQNTMVP
-126 ALVEDAKKFLVV
+126 SLMEDGKKFLVV

-157 TPLAKIE
+157 SPLAKVE
-164 ARSVTISVAPRKPEA
+164 TRAVTISLAPRKPEA

-201 RDALVHELRAHVKD
+201 RDALIHELRAHVRD
-215 DETVLLPAILGFSP
+215 GETVLLPAILGFAP
-229 DAYAEISAELGV
+229 DAYQEISAELGV

-253 PGRRINDLLIQ
+253 PGRRINDVLIQ
-264 RCRDK
+264 LCRDK
-269 RVDISLNAEVVGFE
+269 RIDISLNAEVIGFE
-283 AEGKHVTAL
+283 ASGGHVTAL
-292 KVQRAG
+292 QVQRAG

-316 SGAIHR
+316 SGSIQR
-322 DSYGEI
+322 NSYGEI

-336 LAFLDAED
+336 LTFLDAED

-352 NVVVDGKDIFGSGVS
+352 SVVVNGKDIFGTGVC
-367 VNADMLALDGSE
+367 VNADMLALDGDA
-379 PAYDNLYCVGSL
+379 PAYDNLYCAGSI

-410 AIAATRA
+410 AVAATRA
-417 ILRKKD
+417 ILRRD

>member
-1 MRIIVIGTGLAGL
+1 MSIIVIGSGLAGL
-14 TSALKL
+14 TAALRL
-20 REAGHHV
+20 RDAGHHV

-48 WRKDGRPISEPYAAI
+48 WGKDGRPVLDPYAAI
-63 DELVDAVPTHPYA
+63 ADLVAEDPGHPYA
-76 AIGTDA
+76 AIGVDA
-82 VREGVDWLRSTTGLF
+82 VREGIDWLCSTTGLF
-97 AEADDHNVL
+97 AKAGNNVL

-115 PTLAVQNTMVP
+115 PTAAVQNTMVP
-126 ALVEDAKKFLVV
+126 SLMEDGKKFLVV

-157 TPLAKIE
+157 SPLAKVE
-164 ARSVTISVAPRKPEA
+164 TRAVTISLAPRKPEA

-201 RDALVHELRAHVKD
+201 RDALIHELRAHVRD
-215 DETVLLPAILGFSP
+215 GETVLLPAILGFAP
-229 DAYAEISAELGV
+229 DAYQEISAELGV

-253 PGRRINDLLIQ
+253 PGRRINDVLIQ
-264 RCRDK
+264 LCRDK
-269 RVDISLNAEVVGFE
+269 RIDISLNAEVIGFE
-283 AEGKHVTAL
+283 ASGGHVTAL
-292 KVQRAG
+292 QVQRAG

-316 SGAIHR
+316 SGSIQR
-322 DSYGEI
+322 NSYGEI

-336 LAFLDAED
+336 LTFLDAED

-352 NVVVDGKDIFGSGVS
+352 SVVVNGKDIFGTGVC
-367 VNADMLALDGSE
+367 VNADMLALDGDA
-379 PAYDNLYCVGSL
+379 PAYDNLYCAGSI

-410 AIAATRA
+410 AVAATRA
-417 ILRKKD
+417 ILRRD

>member
-1 MRIIVIGTGLAGL
+1 MRIIVIGSGLAGL
-14 TSALKL
+14 TAALRL
-20 REAGHHV
+20 RDAGHHV

-41 GTLDVYG
+41 GTLDIYG
-48 WRKDGRPISEPYAAI
+48 WGKDGHPVLDPYAAI
-63 DELVDAVPTHPYA
+63 ADLLAEDPGHPYA
-76 AIGTDA
+76 AIGVDA
-82 VREGVDWLRSTTGLF
+82 VREGIDWLCSTTGLF
-97 AEADDHNVL
+97 AKAGNNVL

-115 PTLAVQNTMVP
+115 PTAAVQNTMVP
-126 ALVEDAKKFLVV
+126 SLMEDGKKFLVV

-157 TPLAKIE
+157 SPLAKVE
-164 ARSVTISVAPRKPEA
+164 TRAVTISLAPRKPEA

-201 RDALVHELRAHVKD
+201 RDALIHELRAHVRD
-215 DETVLLPAILGFSP
+215 GETVLLPAILGFAP
-229 DAYAEISAELGV
+229 DAYQEISAELGV

-253 PGRRINDLLIQ
+253 PGRRINDVLIQ
-264 RCRDK
+264 LCRDK
-269 RVDISLNAEVVGFE
+269 RIDISLNAEVIGFE
-283 AEGKHVTAL
+283 ASGGHVTAL
-292 KVQRAG
+292 QVQRAG

-316 SGAIHR
+316 SGSIQR
-322 DSYGEI
+322 NSYGEI

-336 LAFLDAED
+336 LTFLDAED

-352 NVVVDGKDIFGSGVS
+352 SVVVNGKDIFGTGVC
-367 VNADMLALDGSE
+367 VNADMLALDGDA
-379 PAYDNLYCVGSL
+379 PAYDNLYCAGSI

-410 AIAATRA
+410 AVAATRA
-417 ILRKKD
+417 ILRRD

>member
-1 MRIIVIGTGLAGL
+1 MRIIVIGSGLAGL
-14 TSALKL
+14 TAALKL

-48 WRKDGRPISEPYAAI
+48 WDKDGHPISDPYAEI
-63 DELVDAVPTHPYA
+63 ETLVAKEPGHPYA
-76 AIGTDA
+76 SIGADA
-82 VREGVDWLRSTTGLF
+82 VREGVDWLCATTGLF
-97 AEADDHNVL
+97 AKPGKNVL

-115 PTLAVQNTMVP
+115 PTIAVQNTMVP
-126 ALVEDAKKFLVV
+126 SLMEDGKKFLVV

-157 TPLAKIE
+157 SPLAKVE
-164 ARSVTISVAPRKPEA
+164 TRAVTISLAPRKPEA

-201 RDALVHELRAHVKD
+201 RDSLINELRGHVRAG
-215 DETVLLPAILGFSP
+215 ETILLPAILGFSP
-229 DAYAEISAELGV
+229 DAYQEISAELGV

-253 PGRRINDLLIQ
+253 PGRRINDVLIQ
-264 RCRDK
+264 LCHDK
-269 RVDISLNAEVVGFE
+269 RVDISLNAEVIGFE
-283 AEGKHVTAL
+283 ADGGHVTAL

-316 SGAIHR
+316 SGTIQR
-322 DSYGEI
+322 DSYGDI

-336 LAFLDAED
+336 LTFLDAED
-344 PETTGVTG
+344 AETTGVTG
-352 NVVVDGKDIFGSGVS
+352 SVVVDGKDLFGTGVS
-367 VNADMLALDGSE
+367 VNEDMLPLDGDR
-379 PAYDNLYCVGSL
+379 PVYDNLYLAGSI

-410 AIAATRA
+410 AVAATRA
-417 ILRKKD
+417 ILRRD

>member
-1 MRIIVIGTGLAGL
+1 MRIIVIGSGLAGL
-14 TSALKL
+14 TAALKL

-48 WRKDGRPISEPYAAI
+48 WDKDGHPISDPYAEI
-63 DELVDAVPTHPYA
+63 ETLVAKEPGHPYA
-76 AIGTDA
+76 SIGADA
-82 VREGVDWLRSTTGLF
+82 VREGVDWLCATTGLF
-97 AEADDHNVL
+97 AKPGKNVL

-115 PTLAVQNTMVP
+115 PTIAAQNTMVP
-126 ALVEDAKKFLVV
+126 SLMEDGKKFLVV

-157 TPLAKIE
+157 SPLAKVE
-164 ARSVTISVAPRKPEA
+164 TRAVTISLAPRKPEA

-201 RDALVHELRAHVKD
+201 RDSLINELRGHVRAG
-215 DETVLLPAILGFSP
+215 ETILLPAILGFSP
-229 DAYAEISAELGV
+229 DAYQEISAELGV

-253 PGRRINDLLIQ
+253 PGRRINDVLIQ
-264 RCRDK
+264 LCHDK
-269 RVDISLNAEVVGFE
+269 RVDISLNAEVIGFE
-283 AEGKHVTAL
+283 ADGGHVTAL

-316 SGAIHR
+316 SGTIQR
-322 DSYGEI
+322 DSYGDI

-336 LAFLDAED
+336 LTFLDAED
-344 PETTGVTG
+344 AETTGVTG
-352 NVVVDGKDIFGSGVS
+352 SVIVDGKDLFGTGVS
-367 VNADMLALDGSE
+367 VNEDMLPLDGDR
-379 PAYDNLYCVGSL
+379 PVYDNLYLAGSI

-410 AIAATRA
+410 AVAATRA
-417 ILRKKD
+417 ILRRD

>member
-1 MRIIVIGTGLAGL
+1 MRIIVIGSGLAGL
-14 TSALKL
+14 TAALKL

-48 WRKDGRPISEPYAAI
+48 WDKDGHPISDPYAEI
-63 DELVDAVPTHPYA
+63 ETLVAKEPGHPYA
-76 AIGTDA
+76 SIGADA
-82 VREGVDWLRSTTGLF
+82 VREGVDWLCATTGLF
-97 AEADDHNVL
+97 AKPGKNVL

-115 PTLAVQNTMVP
+115 PTIAVQNTMVP
-126 ALVEDAKKFLVV
+126 SLMEDGKKFLVV

-157 TPLAKIE
+157 SPLAKVE
-164 ARSVTISVAPRKPEA
+164 TRAVTISLAPRKPEA

-201 RDALVHELRAHVKD
+201 RDSLINELRGHVRAG
-215 DETVLLPAILGFSP
+215 ETILLPAILGFSP
-229 DAYAEISAELGV
+229 DAYQEISAELGV

-253 PGRRINDLLIQ
+253 PGRRINDVLIQ
-264 RCRDK
+264 LCHDK
-269 RVDISLNAEVVGFE
+269 RVDISLNAEVIGFE
-283 AEGKHVTAL
+283 ADGGHVTAL

-316 SGAIHR
+316 SGTIQR
-322 DSYGEI
+322 DSYGDI

-336 LAFLDAED
+336 LTFLDAED
-344 PETTGVTG
+344 ADTTGVTG
-352 NVVVDGKDIFGSGVS
+352 SVIVDGKDLFGTGVS
-367 VNADMLALDGSE
+367 VNEDMLPLDGDR
-379 PAYDNLYCVGSL
+379 PVYDNLYLAGSI

-410 AIAATRA
+410 AVAATRA
-417 ILRKKD
+417 ILRRD

>member
-1 MRIIVIGTGLAGL
+1 MRIIVIGSGLAGL
-14 TSALKL
+14 TAALRL
-20 REAGHHV
+20 RDAGHHV

-48 WRKDGRPISEPYAAI
+48 WGKDGRPVLDPYAAI
-63 DELVDAVPTHPYA
+63 ADLVAEDPGHPYA
-76 AIGTDA
+76 AIGVDA
-82 VREGVDWLRSTTGLF
+82 VREGIDWLCSTTGLF
-97 AEADDHNVL
+97 AKAGNNVL

-115 PTLAVQNTMVP
+115 PTAAVQNTMVP
-126 ALVEDAKKFLVV
+126 SLMEDGKKFLVV

-157 TPLAKIE
+157 SPLAKVE
-164 ARSVTISVAPRKPEA
+164 TRAVTISLAPRKPEA

-195 LDGPAT
+195 LDGPST
-201 RDALVHELRAHVKD
+201 RDALIHELRAHVRD
-215 DETVLLPAILGFSP
+215 GETVLLPAILGFAP
-229 DAYAEISAELGV
+229 DAYQEISAELGV

-253 PGRRINDLLIQ
+253 PGRRINDVLIQ
-264 RCRDK
+264 LCRDK
-269 RVDISLNAEVVGFE
+269 RIDISLNAEVIGFE
-283 AEGKHVTAL
+283 ASGGHVTAL
-292 KVQRAG
+292 QVQRAG

-316 SGAIHR
+316 SGSIQR
-322 DSYGEI
+322 NSYGEI

-336 LAFLDAED
+336 LTFLDAED

-352 NVVVDGKDIFGSGVS
+352 SVVVNGKDIFGTGVC
-367 VNADMLALDGSE
+367 VNADMLALDGDA
-379 PAYDNLYCVGSL
+379 PAYDNLYCAGSV

-410 AIAATRA
+410 AVAATRA
-417 ILRKKD
+417 ILRRD